1 MGSFV
6 NPTNTAFSK
15 CFNSEIYVDK
25 SELIAFTNK
34 KINSLQQYIC
44 STRPRRFGKTMAV
57 DMLAAYYSKGCD
69 SRELFE
75 KLKISSDS
83 DFEKHLNKYDVIKFD
98 MQNFCNNAGS
108 PDEVL
113 NYLQSV
119 LLEELD
125 REFLEC
131 NVQEYPKVS
140 IALREI
146 NRITGKQFIILIDEW
161 DAIFRLY
168 PQNTELQTQYIDF
181 LRSLF
186 KGMEPDEFVA
196 LAYIT
201 GILPVKKYNTESALN
216 NFIEYTM
223 INPHPISDIM
233 AFTEKEVMALCE
245 TYDMDF
251 EQMEKWYDGYMF
263 SKDEHVYNPNS
274 IIQAITRRR
283 FDNYWTQTST
293 YESLRFYIDTNMDGL
308 KDDIIVMLAGV
319 KVHVDT
325 LSFQN
330 DMVSFANKN
339 DILTLLIHLGYL
351 AYEFDTKEV
360 FIPNL
365 EIRTVFETTVRNSHW
380 DGVATALAQSQKLM
394 EATLRKDADTVAK
407 LIRSVHIQNTSLLA
421 YNDENSLSC
430 VIAIA
435 YYCAQNEYVLKREVP
450 LGEGFADVV
459 FIPKKNVD
467 KPALVVELKY
477 DKSAD
482 KALDQIYDKQYADEL
497 ADYTGKALLVGINY
511 NSKTKEHSCV
521 IEEIVK

>member
-125 REFLEC
+125 REFPEC

-161 DAIFRLY
+161 DAI
-168 PQNTELQTQYIDF
+168 
-181 LRSLF
+181 
-186 KGMEPDEFVA
+186 
-196 LAYIT
+196 
-201 GILPVKKYNTESALN
+201 
-216 NFIEYTM
+216 
-223 INPHPISDIM
+223 
-233 AFTEKEVMALCE
+233 
-245 TYDMDF
+245 
-251 EQMEKWYDGYMF
+251 
-263 SKDEHVYNPNS
+263 
-274 IIQAITRRR
+274 
-283 FDNYWTQTST
+283 
-293 YESLRFYIDTNMDGL
+293 
-308 KDDIIVMLAGV
+308 
-319 KVHVDT
+319 
-325 LSFQN
+325 
-330 DMVSFANKN
+330 
-339 DILTLLIHLGYL
+339 
-351 AYEFDTKEV
+351 
-360 FIPNL
+360 
-365 EIRTVFETTVRNSHW
+365 
-380 DGVATALAQSQKLM
+380 
-394 EATLRKDADTVAK
+394 
-407 LIRSVHIQNTSLLA
+407 SV
-421 YNDENSLSC
+421 
-430 VIAIA
+430 
-435 YYCAQNEYVLKREVP
+435 
-450 LGEGFADVV
+450 
-459 FIPKKNVD
+459 
-467 KPALVVELKY
+467 
-477 DKSAD
+477 
-482 KALDQIYDKQYADEL
+482 
-497 ADYTGKALLVGINY
+497 
-511 NSKTKEHSCV
+511 
-521 IEEIVK
+521 